1 MDQTIVLGS
10 WILLVIHIL
19 HISIQ
24 FKAQTNQLRNG
35 KKSLG
40 HGVSHILLLVYLP
53 YDPQWTATGPS
64 AWYLLDRS
72 RTSSMLPA
80 PRCSN
85 IFTDWSQGLKGE
97 PSLDWGPRHFLL
109 WLCVCITVISP
120 AYTHWS
126 FWTSVV
132 STELVEF
139 HHPSIHPSIH
149 LLNHLSMSIYPS
161 FHPSIHPSIHLSSV
175 HSTICPC
182 PSIHSSIH
190 PASQHLLSAHILPDA
205 VNNEIN
211 ETWAYI
217 SNCSASL
224 GT

>member
-35 KKSLG
+35 KKPLG
-40 HGVSHILLLVYLP
+40 HGVTHILLLVYLP

-80 PRCSN
+80 PHCSN

-126 FWTSVV
+126 FCTLVV

-149 LLNHLSMSIYPS
+149 PPTQPSVHVHLSIFSSIYPSVHSSIICSLNHLNHLSMSIHPFIYPS
-161 FHPSIHPSIHLSSV
+161 SQPTFV
-175 HSTICPC
+175 ECP
-182 PSIHSSIH
+182 H
-190 PASQHLLSAHILPDA
+190 PARCC
-205 VNNEIN
+205 E
-211 ETWAYI
+211 
-217 SNCSASL
+217 
-224 GT
+224 